1 MAALVVTI
9 VVVALAIVFTGSVL
23 GNVVS
28 SPETRALTHLV
39 SAHRFK
45 GPLARAKAI
54 GGLMTTYKL
63 DASGSKDA
71 SKAELAERRER
82 LLADAKAFDARYER
96 YHWGVSAE
104 DIMRDVLAAGDR
116 DRF

>member
-1 MAALVVTI
+1 MAGLIDAI

-54 GGLMTTYKL
+54 GGLLSIYKL
-63 DASGSKDA
+63 DASGTQNA
-71 SKAELAERRER
+71 TRLEIAERRER
-82 LLADAKAFDARYER
+82 LLADAAAFDKRYER
-96 YHWGVSAE
+96 YHWGVKSE
-104 DIMRDVLAAGDR
+104 EIMRDVLGGSDH